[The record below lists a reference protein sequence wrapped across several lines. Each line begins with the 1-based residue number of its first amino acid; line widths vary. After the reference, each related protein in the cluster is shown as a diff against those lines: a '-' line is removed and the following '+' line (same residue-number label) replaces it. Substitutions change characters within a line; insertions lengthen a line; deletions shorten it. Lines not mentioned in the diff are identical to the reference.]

1 MNRLRPLAS
10 LVRAATLALIA
21 SPSLAQCP
29 FDPTVTPDDLIL
41 CPNEQGTLTT
51 QVYDSYQ
58 WYKAGA
64 PLVGETGPTLSVNA
78 FNDAA
83 YYFKV
88 EATLNGCTE
97 MSPEVLVD
105 GWAFLPPFVMTS
117 DNYLF
122 IDGSTAVFCAGDT
135 ARLILMPPYDSNIQW
150 TNNGVPIPGATD
162 DTLMIFEPGNFHVSG
177 ASSNCPNFIQNL
189 GVTVPIGFQAP
200 IQPVIQISPEDICAD
215 PPGLA
220 YQWYNS
226 GVPVEGMTTQ
236 CPEGVGAG
244 VWTVT
249 VVYDPDCSIPS
260 EPFIVTAVDE
270 ETSGDSDLMLSPVP
284 AADHI
289 TLTGNESSP
298 IGAWRLLDATGRVAL
313 KGDGLKRST
322 IHVDVSMLRTGAYWL
337 QSANGTS
344 LPVIIAR

>member
-1 MNRLRPLAS
+1 M
-10 LVRAATLALIA
+10 LALINVHGN
-21 SPSLAQCP
+21 AQCP
-29 FDPTVTPDDLIL
+29 FEPTVTPGDLIL
-41 CPNEQGTLTT
+41 CPNEQGMLST

-64 PLVGETGPTLSVNA
+64 PLEGETGPTLSVNA

-105 GWAFLPPFVMTS
+105 AYAFLLPFVMTS

-122 IDGSTAVFCAGDT
+122 IDAGTAVFCEGDT
-135 ARLILMPPYDSNIQW
+135 ARLILMPPYDINIQW

-177 ASSNCPNFIQNL
+177 ATSVCPNFIQNL
-189 GVTVPIGFQAP
+189 GVTVPIDFQAP
-200 IQPVIQISPEDICAD
+200 IQPVIELTPESICVD

-220 YQWYNS
+220 YQWYNN
-226 GVPVEGMTTQ
+226 GLPVDGMDMQ
-236 CPEGVGAG
+236 CPEDLGAG
-244 VWTVT
+244 TWTVS
-249 VVYDPDCSIPS
+249 VVYEPDCSIPS

-270 ETSGDSDLMLSPVP
+270 ANNAVSDLVPGPVP
-284 AADHI
+284 ANDR
-289 TLTGNESSP
+289 LTISSASG
-298 IGAWRLLDATGRVAL
+298 IGVWALFDATGRIVL
-313 KGDGLKRST
+313 RGDGLRRAST
-322 IHVDVSMLRTGAYWL
+322 TLDISALGIGTYRLRIADGPA
-337 QSANGTS
+337 Q
-344 LPVIIAR
+344 PVMILR

>member
-1 MNRLRPLAS
+1 MRNIYALPLTTFV
-10 LVRAATLALIA
+10 LFATAT
-21 SPSLAQCP
+21 SHAQCD
-29 FDPTVTPDDLIL
+29 FDPTITPSDLIL

-64 PLVGETGPTLSVNA
+64 PLAGETGPTFSVNA

-122 IDGSTAVFCAGDT
+122 IDGGAAVFCEGDT
-135 ARLILMPPYDSNIQW
+135 ARLILMPPYDINIQW

-177 ASSNCPNFIQNL
+177 ATSICPDFIQQL
-189 GVTVPIGFQAP
+189 GVTVPIDFQAP
-200 IQPVIQISPEDICAD
+200 IQPVISISPEDICAD
-215 PPGLA
+215 PPGLT
-220 YQWYNS
+220 YQWYNN

-260 EPFIVTAVDE
+260 EPFIITAVDE
-270 ETSGDSDLMLSPVP
+270 DHNGGSDLMLSPVP
-284 AADHI
+284 TADHI
-289 TLTGNESSP
+289 TLTSNASSP
-298 IGAWRLLDATGRVAL
+298 IGAWRLLDATGRIAL
-313 KGDGLKRST
+313 KGDGLKRSLVN
-322 IHVDVSMLRTGAYWL
+322 VDVSMLRAGAYWL
-337 QSANGTS
+337 QSANRAS